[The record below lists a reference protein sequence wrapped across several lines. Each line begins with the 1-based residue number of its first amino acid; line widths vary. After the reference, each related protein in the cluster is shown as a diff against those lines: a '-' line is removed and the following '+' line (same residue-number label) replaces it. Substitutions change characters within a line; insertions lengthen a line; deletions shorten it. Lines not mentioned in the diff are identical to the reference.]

1 MEYSNEYYKMK
12 YYKYKAK
19 YEQLKAEGGARWL
32 AAKAAKLASSAV
44 KATGTAVKA
53 ASTAVANNN
62 AKRAEQSKAK
72 TDVKN
77 DERHQLINDIISK
90 SNGTLTADTFSNL
103 TSYKKLKEL
112 INGLV
117 LNTKERDE
125 LLKRAKICSA
135 SSFTDALEKECTKTT
150 NTTDSPSTLANVS
163 TDNKV

>member
-19 YEQLKAEGGARWL
+19 YEQLKAEGGARL
-32 AAKAAKLASSAV
+32 LAAKLAASAV
-44 KATGTAVKA
+44 KATSTSVKA

-62 AKRAEQSKAK
+62 AKQAENKMNK
-72 TDVKN
+72 KN
-77 DERHQLINDIISK
+77 LDDEERKKLINDIISK
-90 SNGTLTADTFSNL
+90 SNGTLTTAAAFKL
-103 TSYKKLKEL
+103 TSYKKLKEY

-125 LLKRAKICSA
+125 LLQRAKICSA
-135 SSFTDALEKECTKTT
+135 SSFTDALEEECTKTTKTT